1 MDTPRLACEPEGGE
15 TDSFH
20 RFAVPLPRVRLRRH
34 KGGKKTAP
42 RPAPSPKDPLL
53 QRILYFSLRLSAIM
67 AMNSEFVGLPR
78 LF

>member
-1 MDTPRLACEPEGGE
+1 MDTPRIACEPEGGE

-20 RFAVPLPRVRLRRH
+20 RFAVPLPRRGRQN
-34 KGGKKTAP
+34 GEPTYG
-42 RPAPSPKDPLL
+42 SPKDPLL